1 MDSPVEDLVA
11 RLKLKPNAFPSS
23 TKMLVH
29 GETKWI
35 RWDFSEAKFDTLELT
50 QITDVQW
57 GHICCKR
64 ERVREYRDWVLSKPN
79 RYMIWTGDNIDSAT
93 MQSKGTTW
101 ENTGTAQQQLYEF
114 CQEWAPARHRI
125 LGYVGGNH
133 ERRVLTTF
141 GDLGITIAAL
151 LRIPYSRGKQLIDI
165 KFGEHQNRG
174 KRTEFRI
181 SQWHGAGGARTKGT
195 VAQVLYRFA
204 SEGDS
209 QLYLMG
215 HLHQPMIIP
224 FWKERRGEFGI
235 KEVKTIAAMGSSFLD
250 LWGSYGEVSGY
261 SPGDVLMPRCVLE
274 KDGSWEVTL
283 KTVLLPLI
291 MTGLGMLHYLS
302 HVIFT

>member
-1 MDSPVEDLVA
+1 MADEKVSLAGPAIQQMADPIQGLIA
-11 RLKLKPNAFPSS
+11 RLKLPPNLFPAATRHLSF
-23 TKMLVH
+23 

-35 RWDFSEAKFDTLELT
+35 EWDFSDAKFNTLELI

-64 ERVREYRDWVLSKPN
+64 DRVREYRDWVLSRPN
-79 RYMIWTGDNIDSAT
+79 RYMIWTGDNVDSAT
-93 MQSKGTTW
+93 MQSKGTPW
-101 ENTGTAQQQLYEF
+101 ENTGTPQHQLLEF

-133 ERRVLTTF
+133 ERRTLSTF

-151 LRIPYSRGKQLIDI
+151 LQIPYSRGKQLIDI
-165 KFGEHQNRG
+165 KFGKHTPFQV
-174 KRTEFRI
+174 

-195 VAQVLYRFA
+195 VAQTLYRFA
-204 SEGDS
+204 SDGDS

-224 FWKERRGEFGI
+224 FWKERRGQKGI
-235 KEVKTIAAMGSSFLD
+235 RAVKTIAAAGSSFLD

-261 SPGDVLMPRCVLE
+261 APGDVLMPRCVLS

-283 KTVLLPLI
+283 K
-291 MTGLGMLHYLS
+291 
-302 HVIFT
+302 